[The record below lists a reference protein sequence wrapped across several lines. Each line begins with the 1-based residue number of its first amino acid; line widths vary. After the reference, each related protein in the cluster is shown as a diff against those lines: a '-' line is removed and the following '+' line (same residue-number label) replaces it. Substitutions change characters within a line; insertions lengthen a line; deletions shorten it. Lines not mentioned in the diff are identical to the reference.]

1 MNKYYEKDG
10 YMVGVCSDGTE
21 FLFDKEDY
29 GKVSQWNWVHHHKG
43 IDGNMGKSRVSLGR
57 LITGKFEKSC
67 RVTMK
72 NKGYDFRKDNL
83 FVSNQFIDKGD
94 YYEVLTRSGKTFYI
108 DKEDCEIVQKYQWRI
123 NTQGYPEAQIDGRR
137 IKLHRYLLGVYNEL
151 FTYDRVVDH
160 IDRNPRNNRRC
171 NLRIVTQAENA
182 RNQDF
187 TTRNKS
193 GVVNVIWSAE
203 MNAWRAYKMI
213 DGIRH
218 NIGNF
223 NTIDEAKE
231 AVEQFNYCVAT
242 GQRYSDM
249 STHHRKS
256 SQSGEKYIYK
266 HKPHGYTVCIITPN
280 HQHVYLGLYNDID
293 EAINVRDKYLEQQ
306 K

>member
-29 GKVSQWNWVHHHKG
+29 GKVSQWNWIHHHRG
-43 IDGNMGKSRVSLGR
+43 IDGNMGKSHVSLGR
-57 LITGKFEKSC
+57 LITGHFEKSC
-67 RVTMK
+67 RITMK
-72 NKGYDFRKDNL
+72 NKGYDFRKNNL
-83 FVSNQFIDKGD
+83 YAWNQYYDRGD
-94 YYEVLTRSGKTFYI
+94 YYEVDTRNGKTFYI
-108 DKEDCEIVQKYQWRI
+108 DKEDREIVQKYQWYI
-123 NTQGYPEAQIDGRR
+123 NTQGYPEAHIDGRM
-137 IKLHRYLLGVYNEL
+137 IKLHRYILGIHEETFSYN
-151 FTYDRVVDH
+151 RVVDH
-160 IDRNPRNNRRC
+160 IDRNPRNNRRY
-171 NLRIVTQAENA
+171 NLRIVTQSENA

-193 GVVNVIWSAE
+193 GVVNVIWCAE

-223 NTIDEAKE
+223 NTIDEAKN
-231 AVEQFNYCVAT
+231 AVEQFNNCIAT
-242 GQRYSDM
+242 GQRYNDM
-249 STHHRKS
+249 STHHRKG

-266 HKPHGYTVCIITPN
+266 HKPHGYTVRISIPGRQN
-280 HQHVYLGLYNDID
+280 VYLGLYNSIE
-293 EAINVRDKYLEQQ
+293 EAIVVRDNYLEQQ